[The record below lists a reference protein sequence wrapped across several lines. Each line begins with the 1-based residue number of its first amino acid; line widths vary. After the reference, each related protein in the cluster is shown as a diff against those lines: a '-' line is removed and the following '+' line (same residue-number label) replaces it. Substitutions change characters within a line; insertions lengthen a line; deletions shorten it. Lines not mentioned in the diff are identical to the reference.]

1 MANPKKDR
9 GGPKK
14 ERKGSAPVDSDS
26 DPSSEEEQEEV
37 VPASVLKK
45 QQRQRAAFFSLARQ
59 LITFLVAALVFSQQ
73 PFLVRPRGAGENA
86 LKLVPLK
93 LAACGAGNWAAES
106 PFMMRQP
113 KLYEMLNATGAGLMA
128 PFEWYRARTSVRAVD
143 SEKTLSAALRKGGKA
158 YARAVD
164 ADRSLRQI
172 ALQPSPNVPL
182 LGAYACVLGA
192 LLAPLFGGAEYLVAL
207 GCGALV
213 QGTRGAVCGAS
224 HQRVSETRLLR
235 VHVGPVGS
243 GMEPQ
248 PELYVTGAL
257 AVVAI
262 MLHDSAKQRKEAPP
276 ARRKRR

>member
-1 MANPKKDR
+1 M
-9 GGPKK
+9 
-14 ERKGSAPVDSDS
+14 
-26 DPSSEEEQEEV
+26 
-37 VPASVLKK
+37 
-45 QQRQRAAFFSLARQ
+45 
-59 LITFLVAALVFSQQ
+59 
-73 PFLVRPRGAGENA
+73 
-86 LKLVPLK
+86 
-93 LAACGAGNWAAES
+93 
-106 PFMMRQP
+106 
-113 KLYEMLNATGAGLMA
+113 
-128 PFEWYRARTSVRAVD
+128 
-143 SEKTLSAALRKGGKA
+143 
-158 YARAVD
+158 D

-172 ALQPSPNVPL
+172 ALQPSPNARDLLRPPAFGVASHLSRVASVRPRCRCSARTLASSARVPL
-182 LGAYACVLGA
+182 PRRSPFPCLTTPPTLSTGA

-224 HQRVSETRLLR
+224 HQRASETRLLR

>member
-1 MANPKKDR
+1 
-9 GGPKK
+9 
-14 ERKGSAPVDSDS
+14 
-26 DPSSEEEQEEV
+26 
-37 VPASVLKK
+37 
-45 QQRQRAAFFSLARQ
+45 
-59 LITFLVAALVFSQQ
+59 
-73 PFLVRPRGAGENA
+73 
-86 LKLVPLK
+86 
-93 LAACGAGNWAAES
+93 
-106 PFMMRQP
+106 
-113 KLYEMLNATGAGLMA
+113 
-128 PFEWYRARTSVRAVD
+128 
-143 SEKTLSAALRKGGKA
+143 
-158 YARAVD
+158 VD

-213 QGTRGAVCGAS
+213 QGTRG
-224 HQRVSETRLLR
+224 
-235 VHVGPVGS
+235 S